1 LKNKEKYSVNGC
13 FDKKHIL
20 KQIDGVFWRTSC
32 FYVTYL
38 AVIAGHK
45 KYLSITIHS
54 GE

>member
-1 LKNKEKYSVNGC
+1 
-13 FDKKHIL
+13 
-20 KQIDGVFWRTSC
+20 VFYRIGF